1 MLYFQLEDN
10 TSFLLKIFQVVS
22 LVFCL
27 ENLLH
32 VTLVAYISLPYFSF
46 NLRKADILL
55 PKSVTSFCVQ
65 QQQYASVWQQAE
77 GGLCF
82 R

>member
-10 TSFLLKIFQVVS
+10 SSFLLKIFLVVS
-22 LVFCL
+22 LAFCL

-46 NLRKADILL
+46 NLRKSDILL
-55 PKSVTSFCVQ
+55 PKSVTSFCAQ
-65 QQQYASVWQQAE
+65 QQQHVSV
-77 GGLCF
+77 
-82 R
+82 